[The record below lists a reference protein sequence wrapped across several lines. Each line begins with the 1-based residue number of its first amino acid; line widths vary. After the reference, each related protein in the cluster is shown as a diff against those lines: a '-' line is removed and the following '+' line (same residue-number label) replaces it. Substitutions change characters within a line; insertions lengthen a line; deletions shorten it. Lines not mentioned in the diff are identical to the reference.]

1 MLRIQP
7 KETKLMKLFVI
18 FFFAGLLNLSEGVAD
33 VMTSDKE
40 WERFKECPPAP
51 NCVSSET
58 PSRARFIERFKTG
71 DRPVESWNLLN
82 RILEKTSNCRI
93 ISQDSSY
100 IHAEFRTRLFRF
112 VDDVEFRLESET
124 SEIAVRSAS
133 RVGFS
138 DLGTNRRRLE
148 RIRGELERLREQE

>member
-1 MLRIQP
+1 
-7 KETKLMKLFVI
+7 MKLFVI
-18 FFFAGLLNLSEGVAD
+18 FFFAGLLNLGEGVED
-33 VMTSDKE
+33 VIASDKE
-40 WERFKECPPAP
+40 WERFKECPLTP

-58 PSRARFIERFKTG
+58 LSKARFIKRFKTS
-71 DRPVESWNLLN
+71 DRPEEFWELLTN
-82 RILEKTSNCRI
+82 ILDKTSNCRV

-100 IHAEFRTRLFRF
+100 IHAEFRTRLLRF

-133 RVGFS
+133 RVGYS

-148 RIRGELERLREQE
+148 KLRGDLERLRERE

>member
-1 MLRIQP
+1 
-7 KETKLMKLFVI
+7 MKLFVI

-33 VMTSDKE
+33 VMASDKE
-40 WERFKECPPAP
+40 WERFKKCPPTP

-58 PSRARFIERFKTG
+58 QLKARFIERFKTG
-71 DRPVESWNLLN
+71 DRPEESWELLTD
-82 RILEKTSNCRI
+82 ILEKTSNCRV

-100 IHAEFRTRLFRF
+100 IHAEFRTRLLRF

-124 SEIAVRSAS
+124 REIAVRSGS
-133 RVGFS
+133 RLGYS

-148 RIRGELERLREQE
+148 SLRRELEGHRERE